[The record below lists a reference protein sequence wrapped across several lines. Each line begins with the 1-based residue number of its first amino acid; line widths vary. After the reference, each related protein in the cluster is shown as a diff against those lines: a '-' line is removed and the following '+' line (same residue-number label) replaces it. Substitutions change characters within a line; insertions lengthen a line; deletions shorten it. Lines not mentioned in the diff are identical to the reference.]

1 MNIIQLFET
10 LAIDKSRIGALSQDD
25 FSTIEN
31 VLLIEKEKN
40 QLISDISITNFLNA
54 LKFHSESFRGIFEN
68 RVLYNFFT
76 NKDQPRDF
84 FKPETV
90 SNDVDKM
97 KTFVGLFFGSEIK
110 AFFNQSF
117 EENQFYK
124 ASILAEAFPYFPDTI
139 AYYVLYE
146 AKDCLD
152 IAHSKLIPPYSD
164 LSKIEYLKDSNFY
177 AFLSKIKTPKLE
189 EKLHSVFEL
198 LINMFNQNS
207 YSEMA
212 GKAFLATGSYVALD
226 GNFAEKIRVYR
237 EKGSEFYK
245 PFAPKKKNRT
255 WIYVVVGTFVLLK
268 IGFFI
273 SSSNLFN
280 KSNNYSNDD
289 YTIDETYNDT
299 KPTLDPY
306 YSEMKF
312 KIDSFHTFLSEFN
325 ASEIKNF
332 TINSALKSGENPFE
346 TFYKN
351 VEKSESSDFIKV
363 KNTSVY
369 DMVLLENNII
379 YDSIKM
385 PVTAYYLKAGENAIL
400 NSVASNAVFN
410 IYIGKNLASF
420 NTNSNHLF
428 IRNQSIVEYRFKEL
442 APQTKDLLKADFYF
456 DDDVTISFKNGDIKI
471 DSRVTMD

>member
-31 VLLIEKEKN
+31 VLLIEKENN

-54 LKFHSESFRGIFEN
+54 LKFHSESFRAIFEN
-68 RVLYNFFT
+68 RILYNFFT
-76 NKDQPRDF
+76 NKDKPRDF

-90 SNDVDKM
+90 NNDVDKI

-110 AFFNQSF
+110 TLFNQSF

-139 AYYVLYE
+139 TYYILFE
-146 AKDCLD
+146 AKDRLD

-164 LSKIEYLKDSNFY
+164 LSKIEYLKDNNFY
-177 AFLSKIKTPKLE
+177 TFLNNIKTPKLE
-189 EKLHSVFEL
+189 EKLHSVLEL
-198 LINMFNQNS
+198 LINVYKENP
-207 YSEMA
+207 YSEIA
-212 GKAFLATGSYVALD
+212 GKAFSSMGSYHALD
-226 GNFAEKIRVYR
+226 ENIAKKITIYR
-237 EKGSEFYK
+237 EKGLRYYK

-255 WIYVVVGTFVLLK
+255 WIYIVVGAFVLLR

-273 SSSNLFN
+273 SSNDLFN
-280 KSNNYSNDD
+280 SSNNSENESS
-289 YTIDETYNDT
+289 INNESYNENGS
-299 KPTLDPY
+299 TLDPY

-312 KIDSFHTFLSEFN
+312 KIDSFHTFLAEFN
-325 ASEIKNF
+325 ASEIKDF

-351 VEKSESSDFIKV
+351 VEKSESSDFVRV

-369 DMVLLENNII
+369 DMVLLENNVI

-385 PVTAYYLKAGENAIL
+385 PVTAYYLKAGENATL

-420 NTNSNHLF
+420 KTNSNHLF
-428 IRNQSIVEYRFKEL
+428 IRNHSLVEYRFKEL

-456 DDDVTISFKNGDIKI
+456 DDDVTINFNNGDIKI
-471 DSRVTMD
+471 DSRVIMN